1 VNYEAPPCFQFVI
14 VVNDAKREL
23 ETETHREN
31 EEELI
36 YHRVK

>member
-1 VNYEAPPCFQFVI
+1 MFVT
-14 VVNDAKREL
+14 VVNDAKGEL
-23 ETETHREN
+23 ETETDREN